1 MTKRKSDNENKEV
14 TKKPKVLNTDIEDFG
29 KIYGTILYNSAFYW
43 NYHSDSGCFYDVC
56 QMKSFKQGNWTAIY
70 QPSKEMKEYDGG
82 KYYIILKYK
91 KNITE
96 RQVKTLQT
104 IIKQVEKLFLE
115 SYNDIL
121 KVTKNRWSSKVN
133 GTIEEVAQIIYPFK
147 LDGTLLKMC
156 FELRGMEEGRCNDH
170 WVPEKLSKWLGLENN
185 YYSLFDENDEVKKD
199 IVYDENGLPEEL
211 GHFTELAEPATI

>member
-1 MTKRKSDNENKEV
+1 MTKRKSDNEIKEV
-14 TKKPKVLNTDIEDFG
+14 TKKSKVANTDIDDFG

-43 NYHSDSGCFYDVC
+43 NYHSDSGCYYDLC
-56 QMKSFKQGNWTAIY
+56 QKNSFKQGNWTAIY

-96 RQVKTLQT
+96 RQVKTLQL
-104 IIKQVEKLFLE
+104 IIKQVENLFLE

-133 GTIEEVAQIIYPFK
+133 GTIDEVAQIIYPFK
-147 LDGTLLKMC
+147 LDGNLLKMC
-156 FELRGMEEGRCNDH
+156 FQLRGMQEGRCNDH

-199 IVYDENGLPEEL
+199 IVYDENGLPDEL
-211 GHFTELAEPATI
+211 GHFTELSEPATI